1 MTHAPDPLAELRS
14 GFFAECD
21 ELLERLQDSLAE
33 MEAAVAAGVAADPEI
48 VNTAFRAVHSIKGG
62 AGAFGLTAVVG
73 FAHRVETVF
82 DALREGKIRA
92 RPDDVGLLIRAAD
105 HLADL
110 VAAAAAG
117 NDLPAPAA
125 AIEAALTSLVS
136 AVPPETAP
144 GAAEDP
150 GGRRPWQV
158 VFRPQSGLFASG
170 NEPLF
175 LLQALADLGATD
187 IRCDTAALPRL
198 AALDP
203 EESYLGWQL
212 TLPATRCGAE
222 IGEVF
227 DFVEDVCDVTMERR
241 APVSPT
247 AAPDKERPAAMAEAP
262 SIRIDL
268 DRVDRLMNLVGEL
281 AINQSILTQSLSET
295 GLDAHSALAARLE
308 TLAGL
313 TRDIQDS
320 VMTMR
325 AQPVKPLFQRM
336 GRVLRETTAA
346 LGKTARLRTG
356 GEATEV
362 DRTVIERLADPLM
375 HMIRNAIDHGLE
387 PAEERRRA
395 GKPEEGTITLTATHR
410 AGRLV
415 VELGDDGRGLN
426 RAAIRA
432 AAERRGIVAR
442 DAILSEAETDLLLFR
457 PGFSTADGITNIS
470 GRGVGMD
477 VVKTAITRLGGRIAI
492 RTEPGRGTTFSL
504 SLPLTLAVMDG
515 MVVRAGGQMFVVPV
529 AAILETAKLSTL
541 DRRGFGAEGT
551 LLRLRGAFAP
561 LCDVAAALGM
571 RGAGRIGAEAIAI
584 LTVAEDGSRTALVVD
599 AILDQR
605 QIVVKPLRGGFARM
619 AGISAATILGDGRI
633 ALILD
638 PGDLARLP
646 GGAGSAQDPDREVA

>member
-1 MTHAPDPLAELRS
+1 MADLRS
-14 GFFAECD
+14 GFFAECN
-21 ELLERLQDSLAE
+21 ELLERLHDALAE
-33 MEAAVAAGVAADPEI
+33 MEASASAGAAADPDT

-62 AGAFGLTAVVG
+62 AGAFSLTAIVG

-82 DALREGKIRA
+82 DAFRDGTIPA
-92 RPDDVGLLIRAAD
+92 RSDDVGLLVRAAD

-110 VAAAAAG
+110 VSAAATGSDA
-117 NDLPAPAA
+117 PAPANG
-125 AIEAALTSLVS
+125 IEAALTALVP
-136 AVPPETAP
+136 AAPPE
-144 GAAEDP
+144 AATDATDDP
-150 GGRRPWQV
+150 GDSRPWQV
-158 VFRPQSGLFASG
+158 VFRPQAGLFASG

-187 IRCDTAALPRL
+187 IRCDIAALPRL

-212 TLPATRCGAE
+212 TLPAKRRGSE

-227 DFVEDVCDVTMERR
+227 DFVEDVCDLTMERR
-241 APVSPT
+241 APAPPT
-247 AAPDKERPAAMAEAP
+247 ATPDRERQAAVTEAP
-262 SIRIDL
+262 SIRVDP

-281 AINQSILTQSLSET
+281 AINQSILTQSLNET
-295 GLDAHSALAARLE
+295 GLDTHSALAARLE

-336 GRVLRETTAA
+336 GRVLREAAAA
-346 LGKTARLRTG
+346 LGKTARLRTE
-356 GEATEV
+356 GESTEV

-375 HMIRNAIDHGLE
+375 HMIRNALDHGLE

-395 GKPEEGTITLTATHR
+395 GKPGEGTITLTATHR

-415 VELGDDGRGLN
+415 VELGDDGRGLD
-426 RAAIRA
+426 RARIRA
-432 AAERRGIVAR
+432 AAEKRGIIAR
-442 DAILSEAETDLLLFR
+442 DATLSEAETDLLLFR
-457 PGFSTADGITNIS
+457 PGFSTAEGITNIS

-492 RTEPGRGTTFSL
+492 RSEAGRGTTFSL

-515 MVVRAGGQMFVVPV
+515 MVVRAAGQMFVVPV

-541 DRRGFGAEGT
+541 DRRSFGAGGT
-551 LLRLRGAFAP
+551 LLRLRDAFAP
-561 LCDVAAALGM
+561 LCDVAATLGM
-571 RGAGRIGAEAIAI
+571 RGGGRIGAEAIAI
-584 LTVAEDGSRTALVVD
+584 LAVAEDGSRTALVVD

-605 QIVVKPLRGGFARM
+605 QIVVKPLLGGFGRM
-619 AGISAATILGDGRI
+619 PGISAATILGDGRI

-638 PGDLARLP
+638 PGELARLS
-646 GGAGSAQDPDREVA
+646 GSTGAAPDPDREVA

>member
-1 MTHAPDPLAELRS
+1 MTHPPDPLADLRT
-14 GFFAECD
+14 GFFVECG
-21 ELLERLQDSLAE
+21 ELLEGLEDALAD
-33 MEAAVAAGVAADPEI
+33 MEAAAGEAAATDPEI

-62 AGAFGLTAVVG
+62 AGAFGLTALVT
-73 FAHRVETVF
+73 FAHRVEAVL
-82 DALREGKIRA
+82 DALRDGAIRA
-92 RPDDVGLLIRAAD
+92 RAEDVALLIRSAD

-110 VAAAAAG
+110 VAAGATGAEA
-117 NDLPAPAA
+117 PAPAA
-125 AIEAALTSLVS
+125 GIEAGLAAL
-136 AVPPETAP
+136 VPGPRPEAAP
-144 GAAEDP
+144 AATDAA
-150 GGRRPWQV
+150 RDDRPWQIA
-158 VFRPQSGLFASG
+158 FRPQAALFASG

-175 LLQALADLGATD
+175 LLQALADLGATET
-187 IRCDTAALPRL
+187 RCETAALPHL

-203 EESYLGWQL
+203 EDSYLGWRL
-212 TLPATRCGAE
+212 TLPATRSGVE

-227 DFVEDVCDVTMERR
+227 DFVEDVCDLTMERR
-241 APVSPT
+241 APPSATPGT
-247 AAPDKERPAAMAEAP
+247 ERPAPVAETP
-262 SIRIDL
+262 SIRVDL

-281 AINQSILTQSLSET
+281 AINQSILTQSLTEG

-336 GRVLRETTAA
+336 GRVLRETAAA
-346 LGKTARLRTG
+346 LGKPARLKVE

-375 HMIRNAIDHGLE
+375 HMIRNALDHGLE
-387 PAEERRRA
+387 PGEERRRA
-395 GKPEEGTITLTATHR
+395 GKPAEGTITLTAAHR

-415 VELGDDGRGLN
+415 VELGDDGRGLD
-426 RAAIRA
+426 RARIRA
-432 AAERRGIVAR
+432 AAEQRGLIAKG
-442 DAILSEAETDLLLFR
+442 APLSEVETDLLLFR
-457 PGFSTADGITNIS
+457 PGFSTAGGVTDIS

-492 RTEPGRGTTFSL
+492 RSEPGRGTTFSL

-515 MVVRAGGQMFVVPV
+515 MVVRAAGQMFVVPV
-529 AAILETAKLSTL
+529 AAILETAKLAAL
-541 DRRGFGAEGT
+541 DRRSFGAEGA
-551 LLRLRGAFAP
+551 LVRLRGAFAP

-571 RGAGRIGAEAIAI
+571 RAAGQTGAEAIAI
-584 LTVAEDGSRTALVVD
+584 LTVAEDNSRSALVVD

-605 QIVVKPLRGGFARM
+605 QIVVKPLRGGFGRM
-619 AGISAATILGDGRI
+619 PGISAATILGDGRI

-638 PGDLARLP
+638 PGELARLP
-646 GGAGSAQDPDREVA
+646 CPATRPTEEVA

>member
-1 MTHAPDPLAELRS
+1 MTHPPDPLADLRS
-14 GFFAECD
+14 GFFVECGD
-21 ELLERLQDSLAE
+21 LLERLQDALTE
-33 MEAAVAAGVAADPEI
+33 MEAAAADAAPTDPEV

-62 AGAFGLTAVVG
+62 AGAFGLTALVG

-82 DALREGKIRA
+82 DALRDGAIRA
-92 RPDDVGLLIRAAD
+92 RAEDVALLIRSAD
-105 HLADL
+105 HLVDL
-110 VAAAAAG
+110 VSAVAAG
-117 NDLPAPAA
+117 AETPAPAA
-125 AIEAALTSLVS
+125 GIEAALAALVPV
-136 AVPPETAP
+136 APAEAGP

-150 GGRRPWQV
+150 GDSRPWRV
-158 VFRPQSGLFASG
+158 AFCPQAALFASG

-187 IRCDTAALPRL
+187 IRCDTTALPHL

-203 EESYLGWQL
+203 EDSYLGWHL
-212 TLPATRCGAE
+212 TLPATRRGIE
-222 IGEVF
+222 IGAVF
-227 DFVEDVCDVTMERR
+227 DFVEDVCDLTMERL
-241 APVSPT
+241 APAPST
-247 AAPDKERPAAMAEAP
+247 AAPGAVVETP
-262 SIRIDL
+262 SIRVDL

-281 AINQSILTQSLSET
+281 AINQSILTQSLSEA

-308 TLAGL
+308 TLTGL

-336 GRVLRETTAA
+336 GRVLRETAAA
-346 LGKTARLRTG
+346 LGKPARLKLE

-375 HMIRNAIDHGLE
+375 HMIRNALDHGIE

-395 GKPEEGTITLTATHR
+395 GKPEEGTITLTAAHR

-415 VELGDDGRGLN
+415 VELGDDGRGLD
-426 RAAIRA
+426 RARIRA
-432 AAERRGIVAR
+432 VAEKRGLIAR
-442 DAILSEAETDLLLFR
+442 DAPLGEAETDLLLFR
-457 PGFSTADGITNIS
+457 PGFSTAGGVTDIS

-492 RTEPGRGTTFSL
+492 RSEPGRGTTFSL

-515 MVVRAGGQMFVVPV
+515 MVVRAAGQMFVVPV
-529 AAILETAKLSTL
+529 AAILETAKLAAL
-541 DRRGFGAEGT
+541 DRRSFGAEGA
-551 LLRLRGAFAP
+551 LVRLRGAFAP
-561 LCDVAAALGM
+561 LCDVASALGM
-571 RGAGRIGAEAIAI
+571 RAAGQTGAEAIAI

-605 QIVVKPLRGGFARM
+605 QIVVKPLRGGFGRM
-619 AGISAATILGDGRI
+619 LGISAATILGDGRI

-638 PGDLARLP
+638 PGELARLP
-646 GGAGSAQDPDREVA
+646 GGAGAAQGPDREVA